1 MTLLWVMLGGAIG
14 SAHRY
19 GIGKWLPTPTG
30 GFPWSTFWVNASG
43 CLLIGILAGY
53 FEKRSVNSE
62 SLRWFW
68 MAGICG
74 GFTTFSAFS
83 LETVSLL
90 QQQCWLL
97 AVGYVLASVGIG
109 LLATLASW
117 QYLRTESLLQ

>member
-1 MTLLWVMLGGAIG
+1 MTLLWIMLGGAIG
-14 SAHRY
+14 SALRY
-19 GIGKWLPTPTG
+19 GIGKWLPAPTG
-30 GFPWSTFWVNASG
+30 EFPWATFWVNASG

-62 SLRWFW
+62 TLRWFW

-90 QQQCWLL
+90 QQQRWLL
-97 AVGYVLASVGIG
+97 AAGYVLASVGIG
-109 LLATLASW
+109 LLATFASW
-117 QYLRTESLLQ
+117 QYLRTGSLL